1 MLNFPLIKENPFSK
15 PSQAVP
21 LKIEQSN
28 TMSHFRNSENDIL
41 KPKIETKPKTNE
53 EMNRMIPNK
62 KFDPQLEWFIGPE
75 SNFAR

>member
-28 TMSHFRNSENDIL
+28 TMSHFRNSKNDIL
-41 KPKIETKPKTNE
+41 KPKIETKPKTK
-53 EMNRMIPNK
+53 RMIPNQI
-62 KFDPQLEWFIGPE
+62 FDPQLEWFIGPE